1 MPHTKIYLDL
11 SDELQQLLTDNRIS
25 IIEILQQQ
33 NIEADIIYGVI
44 PCQLED
50 GSRSKDIV
58 TIILAGSAAFFAIGM
73 AISQVLSVL
82 HRKPYLVQYDE
93 LDELRDTKGNILLD
107 ETGKPQLKREKR
119 YELLEPRKEDVEK
132 TFEVSWKPKHGLV
145 LKFSSRE
152 KQLDTP
158 CTS

>member
-1 MPHTKIYLDL
+1 MADVKNSVCGKVRHHFIRRLVPSCVGPPGVGL
-11 SDELQQLLTDNRIS
+11 SGCLPAGG
-25 IIEILQQQ
+25 IEFS
-33 NIEADIIYGVI
+33 VW
-44 PCQLED
+44 
-50 GSRSKDIV
+50 
-58 TIILAGSAAFFAIGM
+58 FFAIGM

-93 LDELRDTKGNILLD
+93 LVELRDTKGNILLD

-145 LKFSSRE
+145 LKFGSRE

-158 CTS
+158 GTS